1 MVHIERALRNPDKNN
16 WNLVERYFDKDDSFR
31 ELIRTLEREQLLLNR
46 RGKKW
51 NEIQGIQI

>member
-31 ELIRTLEREQLLLNR
+31 ELIRTLEREQLLLSR

-51 NEIQGIQI
+51 NEIQEI